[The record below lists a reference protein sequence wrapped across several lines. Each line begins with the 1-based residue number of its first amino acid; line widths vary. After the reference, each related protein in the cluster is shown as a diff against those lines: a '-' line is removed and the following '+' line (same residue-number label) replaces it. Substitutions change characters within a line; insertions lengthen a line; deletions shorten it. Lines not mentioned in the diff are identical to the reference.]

1 MITKI
6 CEVSG
11 KVKNLELIKDPVS
24 GEFKG
29 QVHVEYETEMDAKKG
44 FTGMMGLRIEDKVL
58 FVKRITTINTP
69 QSTIEGGEVFKSLI
83 EDKPTSCLVLKNAL
97 KLEEME

>member
-1 MITKI
+1 MPGVTINTNMNKKKTTSTSILNTLKGLDPNNQQMMQPLNTKLVVSNFPATHSKEMITKI

-29 QVHVEYETEMDAKKG
+29 
-44 FTGMMGLRIEDKVL
+44 
-58 FVKRITTINTP
+58 
-69 QSTIEGGEVFKSLI
+69 
-83 EDKPTSCLVLKNAL
+83 
-97 KLEEME
+97 